1 MGKNNSRSKQGKGGG
16 ALRRALIDKNGGKSR
31 KRGEFVFR
39 TPSEII
45 ASEREGSGTEE
56 EGDNR
61 AGEKIHEKVEPCAAG
76 EVCES
81 DGDESDNGRKFED
94 FGGRELQC
102 KLYLWEFSQN
112 DVKRDSGSKLKRW
125 GSASQLRL
133 GQSFPGVVLSSEAT
147 VCVSPADRGIVE
159 TFGIAGINCSWNR
172 IDEIPMDKMGKGK
185 NQRILPL
192 LIAANTVNYGKPFK
206 MNTVEAIAACL
217 YIAGFKE
224 DARMI
229 LAPFSFGMEFLKL
242 NQEAL
247 EAYSTCGSAEEVSA
261 LHEMYLNDAKDR
273 QMRKELEKQQREED
287 RINNGSNYNG
297 YLDESDLPP
306 LEDDDLYEESEEGVE
321 KPQE

>member
-1 MGKNNSRSKQGKGGG
+1 MFGNINSTSLVPTLQNPQCNGSCLLLLLCRSRPQ
-16 ALRRALIDKNGGKSR
+16 IN
-31 KRGEFVFR
+31 
-39 TPSEII
+39 
-45 ASEREGSGTEE
+45 
-56 EGDNR
+56 
-61 AGEKIHEKVEPCAAG
+61 
-76 EVCES
+76 
-81 DGDESDNGRKFED
+81 
-94 FGGRELQC
+94 
-102 KLYLWEFSQN
+102 
-112 DVKRDSGSKLKRW
+112 
-125 GSASQLRL
+125 ASQ
-133 GQSFPGVVLSSEAT
+133 
-147 VCVSPADRGIVE
+147 D
-159 TFGIAGINCSWNR
+159 
-172 IDEIPMDKMGKGK
+172 
-185 NQRILPL
+185 
-192 LIAANTVNYGKPFK
+192 FK

-247 EAYSTCGSAEEVSA
+247 EAYSACGSAEEVSA

-306 LEDDDLYEESEEGVE
+306 LEDDDLYEESEEGVD